1 MKIVKHRLFLIGMC
15 IQLAALSFLPFI
27 EKANAAGSDADG
39 FIIQADRVVGE
50 NMKAT
55 IVAGETSGSKAK
67 PMLRITYDS
76 AQIYGMRLTKQFATP
91 GGTVSITMKASG
103 PVHIKGM
110 QVDASAISFQ
120 GACVH
125 AVKVIPNAAL
135 EGVTMVAHSMKA
147 ANSSLDQL
155 QLQTVSGNGG
165 VQKPGTLKILQEL
178 GSMPFEQMK
187 KEIGKITSGQLPL
200 TCEGDEES
208 GEEAGSITNPAD
220 ELVEDVTDPVDDAI
234 GNVTDPLDGT
244 VGEVTDPIDDTI
256 GNVTD
261 PLEDTIGKVTD
272 PLDDT
277 IGKVTDP
284 LDDTI
289 GKVTDPLKEATDPL
303 KDTVEK
309 VTKPVNDTVDKVVT
323 PVDKTVGKVTE
334 PVKEVVNETTDT
346 VKKATEPVTEPV
358 KGTVDATAKSAC
370 EKLKAADGEITKELG
385 LELIDKAL
393 AENKMLDELCP
404 TDKTLTDQLESL
416 TEGLLD
422 SLGLLNL
429 LGLKPSEEEQL
440 KKMRDAILKEPDGS
454 IIDFD

>member
-27 EKANAAGSDADG
+27 EKANAAGSDGDG

-120 GACVH
+120 GACLH
-125 AVKVIPNAAL
+125 ASKIIPNAAL

-165 VQKPGTLKILQEL
+165 VQKPGTLQILQEL

-200 TCEGDEES
+200 TCEGEEES
-208 GEEAGSITNPAD
+208 EDAVGSITNPAD
-220 ELVEDVTDPVDDAI
+220 ELLDDVTDPVDDA
-234 GNVTDPLDGT
+234 
-244 VGEVTDPIDDTI
+244 
-256 GNVTD
+256 
-261 PLEDTIGKVTD
+261 IGKVTD

-309 VTKPVNDTVDKVVT
+309 VTTPVKDTVDKVVS

-334 PVKEVVNETTDT
+334 PVKEVVKETTDT
-346 VKKATEPVTEPV
+346 VKKVTDPVTEPV

-370 EKLKAADGEITKELG
+370 EKLKAANGEITKELG
-385 LELIDKAL
+385 LELIDEAL

-440 KKMRDAILKEPDGS
+440 KKMREAILKEPDGS

>member
-27 EKANAAGSDADG
+27 EKANAAGSDSDG

-120 GACVH
+120 GACLH
-125 AVKVIPNAAL
+125 ASKIIPNAAL

-165 VQKPGTLKILQEL
+165 VQKPGTLQILQEL

-200 TCEGDEES
+200 TCEGEEES
-208 GEEAGSITNPAD
+208 EDAVGSITNPAD
-220 ELVEDVTDPVDDAI
+220 ELLDDVTDPVDDA
-234 GNVTDPLDGT
+234 
-244 VGEVTDPIDDTI
+244 
-256 GNVTD
+256 
-261 PLEDTIGKVTD
+261 IGKVTD

-277 IGKVTDP
+277 IE
-284 LDDTI
+284 
-289 GKVTDPLKEATDPL
+289 KVTDPLKEATDPL

-309 VTKPVNDTVDKVVT
+309 VTTPVKDTVDKVVS

-334 PVKEVVNETTDT
+334 PVKEVVKETTDT
-346 VKKATEPVTEPV
+346 VKKVTDPVTEPV

-370 EKLKAADGEITKELG
+370 EKLKAANGEITKELG
-385 LELIDKAL
+385 LELIDEAL

-440 KKMRDAILKEPDGS
+440 KKMREAILKEPDGS